1 MIDRRRLWLGWLICA
16 MVAAAVALPAAAEG
30 LRKLS
35 EKDIRARIIGQVITD
50 GAHWW
55 DHYRPD
61 GTIESSDMG
70 KRKTGRWQIKA
81 SRLCIWRGDL
91 DGDCYEVW
99 VAGDEVELRTD
110 GIEPLPAYLRKPDRR

>member
-55 DHYRPD
+55 EHYRPD
-61 GTIESSDMG
+61 GTIESSGMG
-70 KRKTGRWQIKA
+70 KRKTGRWPIKA
-81 SRLCIWRGDL
+81 SRLCIWRGEL
-91 DGDCYEVW
+91 VGYCSELSLS
-99 VAGDEVELRTD
+99 VADVCLHTSC
-110 GIEPLPAYLRKPDRR
+110 